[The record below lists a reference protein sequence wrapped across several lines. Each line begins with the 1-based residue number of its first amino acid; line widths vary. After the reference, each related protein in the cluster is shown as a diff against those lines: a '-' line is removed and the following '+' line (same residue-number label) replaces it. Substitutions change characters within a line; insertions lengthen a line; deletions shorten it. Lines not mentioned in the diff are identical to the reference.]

1 MDFNRSNVLLCT
13 AASRSFF
20 ILCILFLSLSY
31 ASCCLQGTITIIIA
45 LLLVISAVVIS
56 YPHGIRH
63 DHITMD
69 GSNHQTPKWIFYAA
83 HFSSGFDH
91 LSLKSI
97 LCINAEFFMLHIY
110 QSPMMIYCTLH
121 IHQTWLAGKSSEFT
135 SMIRHDSPN
144 ETKP

>member
-1 MDFNRSNVLLCT
+1 M
-13 AASRSFF
+13 AS
-20 ILCILFLSLSY
+20 
-31 ASCCLQGTITIIIA
+31 GMIISPWMAQI
-45 LLLVISAVVIS
+45 IK
-56 YPHGIRH
+56 PRNGF
-63 DHITMD
+63 
-69 GSNHQTPKWIFYAA
+69 FYAA

-110 QSPMMIYCTLH
+110 QSPMMIYCALH